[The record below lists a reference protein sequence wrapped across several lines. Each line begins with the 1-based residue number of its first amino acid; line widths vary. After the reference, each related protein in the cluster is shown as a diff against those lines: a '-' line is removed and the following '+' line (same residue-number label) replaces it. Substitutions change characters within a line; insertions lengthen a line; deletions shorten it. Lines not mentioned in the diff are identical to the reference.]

1 MASPQTDGFDAQCQQ
16 CGTRVSSRF
25 RKVFGAND
33 ATIYGCIDCMTLS
46 ELCDGKAAVPEQA
59 ASPRVE

>member
-1 MASPQTDGFDAQCQQ
+1 MTPPEGDSLEAECQR

-46 ELCDGKAAVPEQA
+46 ELCEGKAAEPEA
-59 ASPRVE
+59 AMAQGD